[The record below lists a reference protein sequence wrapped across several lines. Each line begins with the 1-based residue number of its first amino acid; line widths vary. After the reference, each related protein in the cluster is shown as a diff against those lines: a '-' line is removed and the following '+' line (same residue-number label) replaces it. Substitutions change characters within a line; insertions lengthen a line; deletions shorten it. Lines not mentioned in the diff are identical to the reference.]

1 MLTLDSGL
9 INEHG
14 KIECKYYELEEKCL
28 QIVETYC
35 MESKENQERFE
46 EFSKNYN
53 LFRPYFDFVVCVLG
67 YKVINPQM
75 EAGTILVGRNSH
87 MYMYKDE
94 EKITADKSFCYD
106 LSDDVTLGVR
116 PMTLDASTYNDCLV
130 DGNCNYILPNDMFGH
145 VHILQQLLNMMLIS
159 NKDICE
165 DYLTYRSDIGMFVQR
180 YYPILRFQANRQGNM
195 VLVTSVHRK
204 DNLTKKQE
212 MFLGDLLDN
221 RYTYPF
227 YLYDAA
233 EVDRYE
239 AVRDISE
246 SLKYRVNKPKLKE
259 KSNK

>member
-9 INEHG
+9 ISENG

-35 MESKENQERFE
+35 MESRENQERFE
-46 EFSKNYN
+46 EFAKNYN
-53 LFRPYFDFVVCVLG
+53 LFRPYLDFVVCVLG

-75 EAGTILVGRNSH
+75 ISGTILIGKNNH
-87 MYMYKDE
+87 MYMYQE
-94 EKITADKSFCYD
+94 REKITNAKSFCYD
-106 LSDDVTLGVR
+106 LSDDITLGVK
-116 PMTLDASTYNDCLV
+116 PMTLDASSYKDCLV
-130 DGNCNYILPNDMFGH
+130 DGDCNYILPNDMFGH
-145 VHILQQLLNMMLIS
+145 VHILQQVLNMILIS

-180 YYPILRFQANRQGNM
+180 YYPILRFQSNRQGNKI
-195 VLVTSVHRK
+195 LVTSVHRK

-212 MFLGDLLDN
+212 IFLEDLLAN

-227 YLYDAA
+227 YLYDAGM
-233 EVDRYE
+233 VDEYSF
-239 AVRDISE
+239 VRDISE
-246 SLKYRVNKPKLKE
+246 SLKYKVNKSKVKE